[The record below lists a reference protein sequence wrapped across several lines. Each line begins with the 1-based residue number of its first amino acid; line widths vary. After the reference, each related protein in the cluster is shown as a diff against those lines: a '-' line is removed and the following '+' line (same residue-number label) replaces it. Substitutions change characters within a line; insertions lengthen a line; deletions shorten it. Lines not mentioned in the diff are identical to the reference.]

1 MTRGASLRSTIRRRL
16 LGLALSAAAIGV
28 LAACGGGEAEFNA
41 PTGEV
46 KGSITYA
53 FWGTPARAEKV
64 QKVIELFEAEYPG
77 ASVTADVADYNSYVE
92 RLTVRSAGGG
102 LACALGTQSTFVT
115 PYALQGVLR
124 PLDDLIERGEIDVS
138 GLPADVLATGRI
150 DGRQYLLPT
159 ATFVRLLAYNRDLVA
174 ATGAPEPNDD
184 MTWEQYADWLRAIQR
199 GLPDGVHASE
209 IEGTNMFSLTS
220 WVIGHGA
227 TMFDENHLGFD
238 RSLLARWFEF
248 WLALTAEGVT
258 VPPAMIP
265 DQSAALEL
273 TPLATGRAA
282 VGTRDIPHMP
292 VTQAALAA
300 NGLGST
306 VSSVSVPSEEP
317 DRPANVLGTNGLSIP
332 ADCADVSTAAGFV
345 DFFAND
351 VGAAQAFRSDN
362 GIVAN
367 RDAQEVLLRDPATP
381 GGTKRSITTFR
392 ELSAAGDLATTTYPS
407 GLSTLTRE
415 LNRIYQELAFGETT
429 VDEAVDEFFT
439 AADRALD

>member
-1 MTRGASLRSTIRRRL
+1 VRSTIRRRSR
-16 LGLALSAAAIGV
+16 GLAVSAAAV
-28 LAACGGGEAEFNA
+28 VALAACGGGEAEVNP

-53 FWGTPARAEKV
+53 FWGSPSRAEKV
-64 QKVIELFEAEYPG
+64 QKVIEHFEAEHPEAG
-77 ASVTADVADYNSYVE
+77 VTADVADYNSYVE

-102 LACALGTQSTFVT
+102 LACVIGTQSTFVT
-115 PYALQGVLR
+115 PYAQQGVLR

-159 ATFVRLLAYNRDLVA
+159 ATFARLLAYNRDLVA
-174 ATGAPEPNDD
+174 STGASEPNDD
-184 MTWEQYADWLRAIQR
+184 MTWEQYADWLRTIQR

-209 IEGTNMFSLTS
+209 IEATNMFSLTS
-220 WVIGHGA
+220 WVIGHGE
-227 TMFDENHLGFD
+227 TMFDGNHLGFD
-238 RSLLARWFEF
+238 RSLLARWFDF

-265 DQSAALEL
+265 EQSAALEL
-273 TPLATGRAA
+273 TPLALGRAA

-292 VTQAALAA
+292 VVEAALAA
-300 NGLGST
+300 NGLGGA
-306 VSSVSVPSEEP
+306 VSSVSMPSEEP
-317 DRPANVLGTNGLSIP
+317 GRSANVLGTNGISIP
-332 ADCADVSTAAGFV
+332 ADCDEVSTAAGFA

-351 VGAAQAFRSDN
+351 IEAAKAFRSDN

-367 RDAQEVLLRDPATP
+367 RDAQQALLQDPGTP
-381 GGTKRSITTFR
+381 DGTKRGIATFR
-392 ELSAAGDLATTTYPS
+392 ELSEAGDLATTTYPA

-415 LNRIYQELAFGETT
+415 LSRIYQELAFGETT
-429 VDEAVDEFFT
+429 VDAAVDEFFT